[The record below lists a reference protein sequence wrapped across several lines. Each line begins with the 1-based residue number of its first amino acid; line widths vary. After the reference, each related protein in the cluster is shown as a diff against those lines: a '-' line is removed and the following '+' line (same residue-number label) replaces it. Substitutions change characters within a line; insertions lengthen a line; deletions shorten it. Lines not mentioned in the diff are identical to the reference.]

1 MVNIGVMLLY
11 PKSVRILSVK
21 LSLQN
26 QIFTDQSH
34 VSGELVV
41 FCPYLVNSKF
51 LLICIQC
58 PNWQQELISNPAV
71 VHYCLCTSLMWL

>member
-41 FCPYLVNSKF
+41 FCPYLVKF
-51 LLICIQC
+51 FIEPIKAICMNILKINKC
-58 PNWQQELISNPAV
+58 
-71 VHYCLCTSLMWL
+71 

>member
-51 LLICIQC
+51 LLSPLKLYACTYSRSTNVKNWKLTIQYD
-58 PNWQQELISNPAV
+58 E
-71 VHYCLCTSLMWL
+71 